1 MSARG
6 ADYGYWIRRDAN
18 RVPSADKFSLPL
30 PLGIQV
36 INKKAAYSKI
46 NHKSEKIN
54 CDIIH
59 LHEKSVLQF
68 CYSAVQACAETMML

>member
-6 ADYGYWIRRDAN
+6 ADYGYCIRRDAN
-18 RVPSADKFSLPL
+18 RVPFADKFSLPL

-46 NHKSEKIN
+46 NHI
-54 CDIIH
+54 
-59 LHEKSVLQF
+59 
-68 CYSAVQACAETMML
+68 SAKNKL

>member
-6 ADYGYWIRRDAN
+6 ADYGYCIRRDAN

-46 NHKSEKIN
+46 NHI
-54 CDIIH
+54 
-59 LHEKSVLQF
+59 
-68 CYSAVQACAETMML
+68 SAKNKL